1 MSFHPGTVRI
11 AADKGQA
18 VTRREL
24 AAWRRTGHTRRGVRR
39 REAKAGD
46 RKPAAL
52 SEKKRLYRFRRPGPC
67 LFKSSFSSRGNTR
80 AIPQGNLSFLEGGGE
95 IPLFIAGYICEN
107 SSSSSLERK
116 RLVPIRA
123 RCARGTET
131 FFLALAQSVSEFHG
145 LFTHGPFRQRISIH
159 QAIAVN
165 GSANRFALNSVKYS
179 YKLGTV
185 S

>member
-1 MSFHPGTVRI
+1 MPPGGEPDI
-11 AADKGQA
+11 PGGGYEGG
-18 VTRREL
+18 RR
-24 AAWRRTGHTRRGVRR
+24 RRGTENPPRYLRR
-39 REAKAGD
+39 RGFIVSVGPVLVFSN
-46 RKPAAL
+46 RR
-52 SEKKRLYRFRRPGPC
+52 SRPGVTPGPSPRGIS
-67 LFKSSFSSRGNTR
+67 LFWK
-80 AIPQGNLSFLEGGGE
+80 EGGRF
-95 IPLFIAGYICEN
+95 PFFIAGYICEN